1 MSNDAK
7 ELGFEFPGS
16 FELTAFGVAS
26 ETLIDTV
33 VTEMVLAGVL
43 PDRDGV
49 TTRAS
54 RDGNYLAVRV
64 PFKAETRAEW
74 GEAHARLRRLPSV
87 RWTM

>member
-1 MSNDAK
+1 MSRDQT

-26 ETLIDTV
+26 DTLIDTV

-43 PDRDGV
+43 PDRDAV

-64 PFKAETRAEW
+64 QFKAETRAQW
-74 GEAHARLRRLPSV
+74 GEAHARLRRLSSV
-87 RWTM
+87 KWTM

>member
-1 MSNDAK
+1 MSNDQS
-7 ELGFEFPGS
+7 ELGFEFPGT

-43 PDRDGV
+43 PDRDAV

-64 PFKAETRAEW
+64 PFKAETRAQW
-74 GEAHARLRRLPSV
+74 GEAHARLRRLPAV

>member
-1 MSNDAK
+1 MNQDAS

-26 ETLIDTV
+26 EGLVDAV

-43 PDRDGV
+43 PDRDAV

-64 PFKAETRAEW
+64 PFKAETRAQW
-74 GEAHARLRRLPSV
+74 GGAHARLRRLASV